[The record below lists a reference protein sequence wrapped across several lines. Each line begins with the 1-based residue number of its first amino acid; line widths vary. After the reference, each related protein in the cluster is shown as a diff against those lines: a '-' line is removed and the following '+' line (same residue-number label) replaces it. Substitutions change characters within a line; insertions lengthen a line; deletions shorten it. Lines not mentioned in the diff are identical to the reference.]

1 MSAWADATRQLD
13 ALVCG
18 EGSEQSLDQGPLDGI
33 WSVVRAVTAAIFIP
47 NGQGRITLV
56 APKEGRRVAAAG
68 LENLARTLSV
78 EWARF
83 GITTVAVVP
92 TAATSDDQLAQLVA
106 FLCSPA
112 GSYYSGCRVDVGMVE
127 RQNRT

>member
-1 MSAWADATRQLD
+1 MSPR
-13 ALVCG
+13 
-18 EGSEQSLDQGPLDGI
+18 
-33 WSVVRAVTAAIFIP
+33 
-47 NGQGRITLV
+47 
-56 APKEGRRVAAAG
+56 AG

-92 TAATSDDQLAQLVA
+92 GAGTSDDQLAQLIA

-112 GSYYSGCRVDVGMVE
+112 GAYYSGCRVDVGLVE